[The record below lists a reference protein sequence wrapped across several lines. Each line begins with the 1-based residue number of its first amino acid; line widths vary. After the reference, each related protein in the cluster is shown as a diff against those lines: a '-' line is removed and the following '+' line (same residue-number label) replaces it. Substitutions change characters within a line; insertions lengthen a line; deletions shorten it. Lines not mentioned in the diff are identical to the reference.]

1 MPIVVQQAISYT
13 AVDLIT
19 LALKDIGALGIGQSI
34 GPDDTADGLATLN
47 QMLGEWQAERLSV
60 YHLIDT
66 PLTSTGAQ
74 SYTVGTGG
82 NFNIQRPVRIEGAYA
97 RLNAGSASA
106 IDYPVTLLESRE
118 DYAKIAL
125 KGLTSFP
132 EFAFYDAA
140 YPLGNLIYYPVP
152 NASFELHILTMEVLP
167 QFAAPGSVINL
178 PPQYQSAI
186 RWNLGP
192 YLAPSYQIEPL
203 PSLIRRAAN
212 AKRIIKRM
220 NAQISAMQMPRGLRS
235 YQKWNI
241 YSGNPY

>member
-47 QMLGEWQAERLSV
+47 MMLGEWQAERLSV
-60 YHLIDT
+60 YHLVDT
-66 PLTSTGAQ
+66 AIPSTGAQ

-82 NFNIQRPVRIEGAYA
+82 NFNIQRPVKIEAAYA

-106 IDYPVTLLESRE
+106 IDYPVTLLDSRE

-132 EFAFYDAA
+132 EWAFYDAS
-140 YPLGNLIYYPVP
+140 YPMGSLLYYPIP

-167 QFAAPGSVINL
+167 QFAAPGTTINL
-178 PPQYQSAI
+178 PPPYISAI
-186 RWNLGP
+186 RYNLGP

-203 PSLIRRAAN
+203 PSLVRRAAN

-220 NAQISAMQMPRGLRS
+220 NAQIQSMQMPRGLRS

>member
-1 MPIVVQQAISYT
+1 MSS
-13 AVDLIT
+13 AVDLLT

-47 QMLGEWQAERLSV
+47 MMLGEWQAERLSV
-60 YHLIDT
+60 YHLVDT

-74 SYTVGTGG
+74 AYTVGSGG

-106 IDYPVTLLESRE
+106 IDYPVTLLDSRE
-118 DYAKIAL
+118 DYARIAL

-132 EFAFYDAA
+132 QFAYYDPA
-140 YPLGNLIYYPVP
+140 YPLGSLIFYPVP

-167 QFAAPGSVINL
+167 QFAAPGAVINL
-178 PPQYQSAI
+178 PPQYLSAI
-186 RWNLGP
+186 RYNLGP

-203 PSLIRRAAN
+203 PSLLRRAAN

-220 NAQISAMQMPRGLRS
+220 NTAIQTMQMPRGLGSKQRF
-235 YQKWNI
+235 NI
-241 YSGNPY
+241 YSGNSY

>member
-1 MPIVVQQAISYT
+1 MT
-13 AVDLIT
+13 AVDLLT

-47 QMLGEWQAERLSV
+47 MMLGEWQAERLSV
-60 YHLIDT
+60 YHLADT
-66 PLTSTGAQ
+66 PLVSTGAQ
-74 SYTVGTGG
+74 SYTVGSGG

-106 IDYPVTLLESRE
+106 IDYPVTLLDSRE
-118 DYAKIAL
+118 DYARIAL

-132 EFAFYDAA
+132 EFAYYDPA
-140 YPLGNLIYYPVP
+140 YPLGNLIFYPVP

-167 QFAAPGSVINL
+167 QFAAPGAVINL
-178 PPQYQSAI
+178 PPQYLSAI
-186 RWNLGP
+186 RYNLGP

-203 PSLIRRAAN
+203 PSLVRRAAN

-220 NAQISAMQMPRGLRS
+220 NTQIQTMQMPRGLGSKQRF
-235 YQKWNI
+235 NI
-241 YSGNPY
+241 YSGNSY

>member
-1 MPIVVQQAISYT
+1 MTS
-13 AVDLIT
+13 AVDLLT

-47 QMLGEWQAERLSV
+47 MMLGEWQAERLSV
-60 YHLIDT
+60 YHLVDT
-66 PLTSTGAQ
+66 AIASTGAQ
-74 SYTVGTGG
+74 SYTVGSGG
-82 NFNIQRPVRIEGAYA
+82 NFNIQRPVRIEAAYA
-97 RLNAGSASA
+97 RLNAGSQSA
-106 IDYPVTLLESRE
+106 IDYPVKLIDARE

-132 EFAFYDAA
+132 EWAFYDAS
-140 YPLGNLIYYPVP
+140 YPMGNLLYYPIP

-167 QFAAPGSVINL
+167 QFAAPGVQISL
-178 PPQYQSAI
+178 PPQYLSAI
-186 RWNLGP
+186 RYNLGP

-203 PSLIRRAAN
+203 PSLVRRAMN
-212 AKRIIKRM
+212 AKRVIKRM
-220 NAQISAMQMPRGLRS
+220 NAQIAAMQMPRGLRS

>member
-1 MPIVVQQAISYT
+1 MTT
-13 AVDLIT
+13 AVDLLT

-34 GPDDTADGLATLN
+34 GPYDTADGLATLN
-47 QMLGEWQAERLSV
+47 MMLGEWQAECLSV

-66 PLTSTGAQ
+66 AIPSTGAQ

-82 NFNIQRPVRIEGAYA
+82 NFNIQRPVRIEAAYA
-97 RLNAGSASA
+97 RLNAGSSSA
-106 IDYPVTLLESRE
+106 IDYPVKIIESRE
-118 DYAKIAL
+118 DYARIAL

-132 EFAFYDAA
+132 EWAFYDAT
-140 YPLGNLIYYPVP
+140 YPTGNLIYYPIP

-167 QFAAPGSVINL
+167 QFAAPGSTINL
-178 PPQYQSAI
+178 PPQYTSAI
-186 RWNLGP
+186 RYNLGP

-220 NAQISAMQMPRGLRS
+220 NAQIQSMQMPRGLRS

>member
-1 MPIVVQQAISYT
+1 MTS
-13 AVDLIT
+13 AVDLLT

-47 QMLGEWQAERLSV
+47 MMLGEWQAERLSV
-60 YHLIDT
+60 YHLVDT
-66 PLTSTGAQ
+66 AIPSTGAQ
-74 SYTVGTGG
+74 SYTVGSGG
-82 NFNIQRPVRIEGAYA
+82 NFNIQRPVRIEAAYA
-97 RLNAGSASA
+97 RLNAGSQSA
-106 IDYPVTLLESRE
+106 IDYPVKLIDARE

-132 EFAFYDAA
+132 EWAFYDAS
-140 YPLGNLIYYPVP
+140 YPMGSLLYYPIP

-167 QFAAPGSVINL
+167 QFAAPGVQISL
-178 PPQYQSAI
+178 PPQYLSAI
-186 RWNLGP
+186 RYNLGP

-212 AKRIIKRM
+212 AKKIIKRM
-220 NAQISAMQMPRGLRS
+220 NAQIQAMQMPRGLRS